1 MNQSLAEKAVG
12 SMVSVLVAADVDLF
26 KAYFSNIVDAIKE
39 ANNSFTVMKIAYQYF
54 KDKVA
59 KDATKEMATTLLIE
73 LESEY
78 KVMDLL
84 INDLQRYS
92 ELVKTMVDDKVQE
105 GLANNKP
112 VERGK
117 LQDEVFEEKFYHS
130 E

>member
-1 MNQSLAEKAVG
+1 
-12 SMVSVLVAADVDLF
+12 
-26 KAYFSNIVDAIKE
+26 
-39 ANNSFTVMKIAYQYF
+39 
-54 KDKVA
+54 
-59 KDATKEMATTLLIE
+59 
-73 LESEY
+73 
-78 KVMDLL
+78 MDLL